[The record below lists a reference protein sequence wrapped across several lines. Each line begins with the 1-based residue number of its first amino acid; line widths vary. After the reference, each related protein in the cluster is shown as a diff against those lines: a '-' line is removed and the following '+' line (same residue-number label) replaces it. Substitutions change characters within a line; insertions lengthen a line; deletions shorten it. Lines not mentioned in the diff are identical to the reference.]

1 MIKTETVK
9 KIKRR
14 KRKQITFPLVLDEIN
29 KPDSDEDYDA
39 DILPEPVIEA
49 KKINLKSA
57 QKIITIEAKK
67 DG

>member
-39 DILPEPVIEA
+39 DILP
-49 KKINLKSA
+49 
-57 QKIITIEAKK
+57 
-67 DG
+67 